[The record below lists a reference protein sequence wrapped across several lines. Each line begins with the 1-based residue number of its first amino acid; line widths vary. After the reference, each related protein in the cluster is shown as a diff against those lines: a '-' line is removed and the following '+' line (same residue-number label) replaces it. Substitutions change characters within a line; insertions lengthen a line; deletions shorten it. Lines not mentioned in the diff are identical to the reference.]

1 MRRLFLFL
9 GLVLPLLFFS
19 QTRDKRSAPYTVRFN
34 VGIPKSVSSQKF
46 RTAFNG
52 VVESNLSVSARL
64 FTNFF
69 VGLGYQYTHFQ
80 NNKEVFAYY
89 RAKDPKGNNTGAT
102 LSYNTR
108 LEGNAGFIKLGYDHF
123 FEKGFVTMAL
133 NSGYN
138 LMQYRNVVNDTS
150 SKSLSENIPFV
161 STSFATPYVQPEIS
175 VSFMAD
181 RSLTFSLLFSYTTL
195 LYKFDPK
202 APRFNGI
209 GELKEKS
216 NNYFISWINIGF
228 GCTVLLGKR

>member
-1 MRRLFLFL
+1 MRRWFILSGIL
-9 GLVLPLLFFS
+9 LPLFFFS
-19 QTRDKRSAPYTVRFN
+19 QGRDKRSAPFTVRYN
-34 VGIPKSVSSQKF
+34 IGIPKSISSQKF

-52 VVESNLSVSARL
+52 VFESNLSVNARL
-64 FTNFF
+64 FSNFI
-69 VGLGYQYTHFQ
+69 VGVGYQYTHFQ

-89 RAKDPKGNNTGAT
+89 KAKDPKGNNTGAT

-108 LEGNAGFIKLGYDHF
+108 LAGNAGFIKIGYDQF
-123 FEKGFVTMAL
+123 FERGFATFAL
-133 NSGYN
+133 NAGYN
-138 LMQYRNVVNDTS
+138 LVHYKNVVNDTS
-150 SKSLSENIPFV
+150 SKAAAENLPYV
-161 STSFATPYVQPEIS
+161 GTSFSTPYLQPELS

-209 GELKEKS
+209 GELKDKS